1 MIDRWMAKPT
11 DTNDKTQMLSES
23 QVVSVSPT
31 PPPSPRDDKND
42 RSVWKGLVVGA
53 DEFAPPPKRRSKR
66 PLWIAAGLV
75 GAGALAGGAY
85 ELYPRA
91 STGAGSGSAMIAPGS
106 GSAIAAGSAAVLP
119 TAGPDAPELVPDAA
133 IATAPVDAPLVDAGV
148 VDAPPDAAPATPA
161 VKKPV
166 KKKVTKKLP
175 PKKHH

>member
-23 QVVSVSPT
+23 QVVSVSPNPPPT
-31 PPPSPRDDKND
+31 PPSAGTDKND
-42 RSVWKGLVVGA
+42 RSVWMGLVVGA

-75 GAGALAGGAY
+75 GAGALGAGVY
-85 ELYPRA
+85 TLYPRG
-91 STGAGSGSAMIAPGS
+91 STAPAVTAGSGSSLP
-106 GSAIAAGSAAVLP
+106 AA
-119 TAGPDAPELVPDAA
+119 TPDATELVPDAA
-133 IATAPVDAPLVDAGV
+133 IATAPIDAPLT
-148 VDAPPDAAPATPA
+148 DAPVADASIADAAPATPA

-166 KKKVTKKLP
+166 IKKKPPPKKPP